1 MNRYLNPVTMIIGA
15 VVLLLLSAS
24 VFTVKETEKAI
35 KLRLG
40 QINRSSYEPGLHFKI
55 PFVETVKRFDRRI
68 LTLDMRPQG
77 VLTSEQKT
85 VIVDSFVK
93 WRIADSET
101 FYTSLSGI
109 ESNAINRISDFL
121 RDALRNAFGNQ
132 TLRQVVSE
140 NRTELMSD
148 IQEAV
153 NAQSGSLGVEI
164 VDVRIK
170 QVELPENVQD
180 SVYQRMEK
188 ERAAIAREIR
198 SEGEET
204 AKIIVANADR
214 QRAEILASAYST
226 AEQTRGEGDA
236 SSAQV
241 YADAYSSNAEF
252 YNMYRSLQAYRSA
265 FGGGNDVLMLTPDSD
280 FFKYFNASPEIGEGG
295 SAPGTS
301 SSGTGQ

>member
-1 MNRYLNPVTMIIGA
+1 MNRLMNPFVIVGGA
-15 VVLLLLSAS
+15 LFLLLLSGS
-24 VFTVKETEKAI
+24 LFTVKETENAI
-35 KLRLG
+35 KLQLG
-40 QINRSSYEPGLHFKI
+40 KIERSSYEPGLHFKF
-55 PFVETVKRFDRRI
+55 PFVESVKRFDKRL

-93 WRIADSET
+93 WRIVSPET

-109 ESNAINRISDFL
+109 EANAINRISDLL

-132 TLRQVVSE
+132 TLQQVVSE
-140 NRTELMSD
+140 NRTDLMGA
-148 IQEAV
+148 IQKVV
-153 NAQSGSLGVEI
+153 NAQTLALGIEV

-180 SVYQRMEK
+180 SVYSRMEK

-204 AKIIVANADR
+204 AKIIVAGADR

-226 AEQTRGEGDA
+226 AEQTRGKGDA
-236 SSAQV
+236 QSAQT
-241 YADAYSSNAEF
+241 YAQAFSQDPEF
-252 YNMYRSLQAYRSA
+252 YSMYRSLQAYRSA
-265 FGGGNDVLMLTPDSD
+265 FSGGNDVMMLQPDSD
-280 FFKYFNASPEIGEGG
+280 FFRYFNADP
-295 SAPGTS
+295 
-301 SSGTGQ
+301 SGVGQ

>member
-1 MNRYLNPVTMIIGA
+1 MAFVRVTEEIRNE
-15 VVLLLLSAS
+15 SANES
-24 VFTVKETEKAI
+24 DHAHCDCPI

-40 QINRSSYEPGLHFKI
+40 KIVKSHYEPGLHFKV
-55 PFVETVKRFDRRI
+55 PFLVENVKRFDKRL

-101 FYTSLSGI
+101 YYTSLGGQ
-109 ESNAINRISDFL
+109 ESNAVSRLSNFL

-132 TLRQVVSE
+132 TLQQVVSE
-140 NRTELMSD
+140 NRTSLMSA
-148 IQEAV
+148 IQQAV
-153 NAQSGSLGVEI
+153 NVQATSLGIEV

-180 SVYQRMEK
+180 SVYQRMAK

-198 SEGEET
+198 SQGEET
-204 AKIIVANADR
+204 SKIIVASADR
-214 QRAEILASAYST
+214 QRAEILATAYST

-236 SSAQV
+236 KSAQV
-241 YADAYSSNAEF
+241 YADAYSIDAEF
-252 YNMYRSLQAYRSA
+252 YNLYRSLQAYRSA
-265 FGGGNDVLMLTPDSD
+265 FSGGNDVMLLKPDSD
-280 FFKYFNASPEIGEGG
+280 FFKYFNA
-295 SAPGTS
+295 APGGRAPA
-301 SSGTGQ
+301 SGQ

>member
-1 MNRYLNPVTMIIGA
+1 MNRLMNPIVIFGGA
-15 VVLLLLSAS
+15 LFLLLLSGS
-24 VFTVKETEKAI
+24 LFTVKETENAI
-35 KLRLG
+35 KLQLG
-40 QINRSSYEPGLHFKI
+40 KIERSSYEPGLHLKF
-55 PFVETVKRFDRRI
+55 PFVESVKRFDKRL

-93 WRIADSET
+93 WRIVSPET

-109 ESNAINRISDFL
+109 EANAINRISDLL

-132 TLRQVVSE
+132 TLQQVVSE
-140 NRTELMSD
+140 NRTDLMGA
-148 IQEAV
+148 IQQVV
-153 NAQSGSLGVEI
+153 NAQTLALGIEVA
-164 VDVRIK
+164 DVRIK

-180 SVYQRMEK
+180 SVYSRMEK

-204 AKIIVANADR
+204 AKIIVAGADR

-236 SSAQV
+236 QSAQT
-241 YADAYSSNAEF
+241 YAEAFSEDPEF
-252 YNMYRSLQAYRSA
+252 YSLYRSLQAYRSA
-265 FGGGNDVLMLTPDSD
+265 FSGGNDVMMLQPDSD
-280 FFKYFNASPEIGEGG
+280 FFRYFNSDP
-295 SAPGTS
+295 
-301 SSGTGQ
+301 SGVGQ

>member
-1 MNRYLNPVTMIIGA
+1 MSILKGPVGLVLGA
-15 VVLLLLSAS
+15 LLLLILSSS
-24 VFTVKETEKAI
+24 VFTVNETENAI
-35 KLRLG
+35 KLQLG
-40 QINRSSYEPGLHFKI
+40 KITRSSYEPGLHFKI
-55 PFVETVKRFDRRI
+55 PFLVESVKRFDKRL

-93 WRIADSET
+93 WRIADPET
-101 FYTSLSGI
+101 FYTSLSGV
-109 ESNAINRISDFL
+109 ESNAINRLSDFL

-132 TLRQVVSE
+132 TLQQVVSE
-140 NRTELMSD
+140 NRTDLMFA
-148 IQEAV
+148 IRQAV
-153 NAQSGSLGVEI
+153 NSQAESLGIEV

-170 QVELPENVQD
+170 QVELPENVEE

-204 AKIIVANADR
+204 AKIITAGADR

-236 SSAQV
+236 KSAQV
-241 YADAYSSNAEF
+241 YADAYSSDAEF
-252 YNMYRSLQAYRSA
+252 YNLYRSLQAYRSA
-265 FGGGNDVLMLTPDSD
+265 FGGGNDVLLLKPDSD
-280 FFKYFNASPEIGEGG
+280 FFKYFN
-295 SAPGTS
+295 SAPPS
-301 SSGTGQ
+301 AAGQ